1 MLWING
7 GRWRDDTFKAVTC
20 SALDETNGTLYVG
33 FSDGCVSA
41 FNARVCGCTNRPC
54 TRVA

>member
-41 FNARVCGCTNRPC
+41 FNARVCGCTDRPC